1 LVIYISEHESN
12 LKTPSSHRL
21 LLLLGV
27 LAALSGLAWIVAHFQ
42 SQRSGGH
49 SAAEWSIM
57 MAYGTPA
64 ERQAAEAAL
73 RQLGERAV
81 PSLRR
86 ALHAGDPPFKSFLFR
101 VANHSPTAVQ
111 RWIIREYLFADAATR
126 HALAAQAMGFI
137 GPPAAAAAP
146 DLEAALRQGD
156 QRLAS
161 AAAAALGNLGPT
173 ALPALIRSLAHP
185 NPVIRQAASYGLS
198 FPRTNATP
206 AIPALCRALADTN
219 EAVRASA
226 AYALTRIW
234 TVPATGFV
242 ALVEQETGQAREAA
256 AQALQN
262 FRTPTRLA
270 QPALRRMLEST
281 SPTERR
287 QATASLAY
295 LQPWSPEVFAALVAA
310 LSDPSA
316 PVRLT
321 ATNALSPVNLR
332 ARASLVMLTQNLS
345 NSRPE
350 MRASSAWVLGNFGTN
365 AAPAL
370 PALAALAADT
380 NAAVR
385 AAATEARDLIQ
396 PPPIPPP

>member
-1 LVIYISEHESN
+1 MN
-12 LKTPSSHRL
+12 KPASHRL
-21 LLLLGV
+21 LRFLAVLVPLLG
-27 LAALSGLAWIVAHFQ
+27 LALVIASFQ
-42 SQRSGGH
+42 SQRSGGR
-49 SAAEWSIM
+49 SAAEWSVKLI
-57 MAYGTPA
+57 YGSPA

-86 ALHAGDPPFKSFLFR
+86 ALHATDPPFRNFLFR
-101 VANHSPTAVQ
+101 VANHSPKAVQ
-111 RWIIREYLFADAATR
+111 RWFIEEYIVADAATR
-126 HALAAQAMGFI
+126 HILAAQALALI

-156 QRLAS
+156 QRLAA

-173 ALPALIRSLAHP
+173 ALPALIRGLAHT
-185 NPVIRQAASYGLS
+185 NPAVRQAAGYGLS
-198 FPRTNATP
+198 FTRTNGTSAC
-206 AIPALCRALADTN
+206 PALCRALADTN

-234 TVPATGFV
+234 TVPATGLV
-242 ALVEQETGQAREAA
+242 ALVEQETGMTRETA

-262 FRTPTRLA
+262 FRTPARLA
-270 QPALRRMLEST
+270 QPALLRMLQST

-287 QATASLAY
+287 QAAASLAY

-380 NAAVR
+380 TAAVR
-385 AAATEARDLIQ
+385 AAATEARARIQ